1 MNKLM
6 VAVAGV
12 FFFSVVGVQAQNGPV
27 ATSVRVDKG
36 QGIYGPLFVTIGG
49 REQKIAEQAQQ
60 AWILSGGRYVVY
72 SSSDG
77 AGGYEN
83 EGQSLH
89 VYDVRHAKTQA
100 DHVSVFH
107 GPDSR
112 GGHDKQKE
120 ASFTRDLGRWWFGRF
135 VCCRR

>member
-1 MNKLM
+1 MNKLII
-6 VAVAGV
+6 AVVGV
-12 FFFSVVGVQAQNGPV
+12 FFFSVVGVQAQNGPI

-36 QGIYGPLFVTIGG
+36 EGIYWPLFVTIGG
-49 REQKIAEQAQQ
+49 KEQKITDQAQQ
-60 AWILSGGRYVVY
+60 AWILNGGRYVVY
-72 SSSDG
+72 SSSEG

-89 VYDVRHAKTQA
+89 VYDVRHTKTQA

-112 GGHDKQKE
+112 RGDDK
-120 ASFTRDLGRWWFGRF
+120 
-135 VCCRR
+135 